1 MSGGIVRNIKGPFMV
16 DAKWETKVVATKL
29 RELEVNA
36 GKFKKALP

>member
-1 MSGGIVRNIKGPFMV
+1 MRDESG
-16 DAKWETKVVATKL
+16 ATKL